1 GRWRRYSSH
10 RSHWSSARS
19 AERLECRWNRG
30 SPDQGKRTAR
40 TAAVSVLRVLVAD
53 DHPLFL
59 FAVGHAVE
67 ARPELEPVARATS
80 GREARDLVRAQRP
93 DLAVLD
99 VEMPDLGGLQVL
111 EAIVREGLGTRV
123 LFVTAT
129 VAAAGAYE
137 LVQAGAAGVLE
148 KDATPEALG
157 EALVRIARGETVL
170 APGVRAALASEVR
183 TRHEPAPA
191 LSPREHDVLRGLAR
205 GLSGPQIAAELHL
218 APSTVKTHLQRL
230 YERLGVSDR
239 AAAVAE
245 GMRRGL
251 IE

>member
-1 GRWRRYSSH
+1 M
-10 RSHWSSARS
+10 
-19 AERLECRWNRG
+19 
-30 SPDQGKRTAR
+30 PP
-40 TAAVSVLRVLVAD
+40 LRVIVAD

-59 FAVGHAVE
+59 YAVAHAVQ
-67 ARPELEPVARATS
+67 AREELELVAQAST
-80 GREARDLVRAQRP
+80 GAEALAAAREERP

-99 VEMPDLGGLQVL
+99 VQMPDLSGLQVL
-111 EAIVREGLGTRV
+111 EAMTREALPTRV

-129 VAAAGAYE
+129 VDSAGAYD

-148 KDATPEALG
+148 KDATPAAIG
-157 EALVRIARGETVL
+157 DALVRIAGGETVL
-170 APGVRAALASEVR
+170 APSVQAALVSGVQAR
-183 TRHEPAPA
+183 REPATV
-191 LSPREHDVLRGLAR
+191 LSPREHEVLRGLAR

-218 APSTVKTHLQRL
+218 SPSTVKTHLQRL

>member
-1 GRWRRYSSH
+1 
-10 RSHWSSARS
+10 
-19 AERLECRWNRG
+19 
-30 SPDQGKRTAR
+30 
-40 TAAVSVLRVLVAD
+40 
-53 DHPLFL
+53 
-59 FAVGHAVE
+59 
-67 ARPELEPVARATS
+67 
-80 GREARDLVRAQRP
+80 
-93 DLAVLD
+93 
-99 VEMPDLGGLQVL
+99 MPDLDGLEVL

-148 KDATPEALG
+148 KDATPEAIG
-157 EALVRIARGETVL
+157 DALLRIAHGEIVL
-170 APGVRAALASEVR
+170 APSVQAALARDVR
-183 TRHEPAPA
+183 DRREPAPQ
-191 LSPREHDVLRGLAR
+191 LSPRELEVLRGLAR
-205 GLSGPQIAAELHL
+205 GLSAPRIAAELHL

>member
-1 GRWRRYSSH
+1 V
-10 RSHWSSARS
+10 A
-19 AERLECRWNRG
+19 
-30 SPDQGKRTAR
+30 P
-40 TAAVSVLRVLVAD
+40 LRVLVAD

-67 ARPELEPVARATS
+67 ARPELELVARAAT
-80 GREARDLVRAQRP
+80 GREALELAREHRP

-99 VEMPDLGGLQVL
+99 VDMPDLGGLDVL
-111 EAIVREGLGTRV
+111 QAIVREGLGTRV

-129 VAAAGAYE
+129 VAAAGAYA

-157 EALVRIARGETVL
+157 DALVRVGRGETVL
-170 APGVRAALASEVR
+170 APNVQAALASDVR
-183 TRHEPAPA
+183 ARLAPAPA
-191 LSPREHDVLRGLAR
+191 LSPREQDMLRGLAR